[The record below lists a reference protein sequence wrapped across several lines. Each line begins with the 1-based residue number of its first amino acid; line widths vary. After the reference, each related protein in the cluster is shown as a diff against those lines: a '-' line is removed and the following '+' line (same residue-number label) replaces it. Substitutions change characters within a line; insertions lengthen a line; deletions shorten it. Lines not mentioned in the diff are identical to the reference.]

1 MPNTF
6 FIGDTHFGHANI
18 LTFKDNDGKPL
29 RPFAS
34 VEEMDETMVDNW
46 NRVVNNNDIVYH
58 LGDVAMNRKHLAI
71 LERCKG
77 TKKLIRGNHDTAPM
91 RFYLRHFDQ
100 IHGAKVFS
108 MPEDMG
114 GGGFIATHI
123 PVHEQSLGRNRV
135 NIHGHL
141 HCNHITKPKWLTYP
155 EAYLENDPRYMNLCV
170 EQIDYT
176 PISISEIH
184 KRILAL

>member
-18 LTFKDNDGKPL
+18 LTFKDNDGKTL

-34 VEEMDETMVDNW
+34 VEEMDETMIDNW
-46 NRVVNNNDIVYH
+46 NRVVGADDVIYH
-58 LGDVAMNRKHLAI
+58 LGDVAMNRKHLAL
-71 LERCKG
+71 LERCNG
-77 TKKLIRGNHDTAPM
+77 RKKLIRGNHDTAPM
-91 RFYLRHFDQ
+91 RFYLRHFEQ

-108 MPEDMG
+108 MPKDMG

-123 PVHEQSLGRNRV
+123 PVHEQSLGRNRA

-141 HCNHITKPKWLTYP
+141 HCNFITIIEYKSRVSYIIK
-155 EAYLENDPRYMNLCV
+155 DPRYMNLCV
-170 EQIDYT
+170 EQINYT
-176 PISISEIH
+176 PIPISEIH
-184 KRILAL
+184 KRIAAL